1 MLPAAA
7 DDSATASSRDRS
19 GGPAGPQSV
28 FTFTQSGVLNTTM
41 VRLSI
46 TPITHPLR
54 TVAVGLLGAAAMV
67 FATTAGAAAAT
78 SGAPCSASARA
89 CVDLSTQQAWLMR
102 NGSVSYGP
110 VPVATG
116 KPSAPTAPGTFHV
129 FWKDLHHRSSLFH
142 NAPMPYSV
150 FFDGGDAFHED
161 SVTVPSNGCVHLT
174 QRAAQT
180 FYNTLH
186 VGDVV
191 QVVR

>member
-1 MLPAAA
+1 
-7 DDSATASSRDRS
+7 
-19 GGPAGPQSV
+19 
-28 FTFTQSGVLNTTM
+28 M
-41 VRLSI
+41 VRLPA
-46 TPITHPLR
+46 TPIIRLTR
-54 TVAVGLLGAAAMV
+54 TVAVGLLGAAAMLS
-67 FATTAGAAAAT
+67 ATTTGAAAAT
-78 SGAPCSASARA
+78 SSAPCATSARA

-110 VPVATG
+110 VPIASG
-116 KPSAPTAPGTFHV
+116 MASAPTDPGTFRV
-129 FWKDLHHRSSLFH
+129 FWKDLHHRSSEFH

-150 FFDGGDAFHED
+150 FFNGGDAFHED
-161 SVTVPSNGCVHLT
+161 NVAVKSNGCVHLS

>member
-1 MLPAAA
+1 MI
-7 DDSATASSRDRS
+7 
-19 GGPAGPQSV
+19 GFSV
-28 FTFTQSGVLNTTM
+28 T
-41 VRLSI
+41 SI
-46 TPITHPLR
+46 THHLR

-67 FATTAGAAAAT
+67 FATTTEAAAAT

-89 CVDLSTQQAWLMR
+89 CVDLSTQQAWLIR

-129 FWKDLHHRSSLFH
+129 FWKDLHHHSSLFH

-150 FFDGGDAFHED
+150 FFNGGDAFHED
-161 SVTVPSNGCVHLT
+161 SVTVPSNGCVHLS
-174 QRAAQT
+174 QQAAQT
-180 FYNTLH
+180 FYNTLQ